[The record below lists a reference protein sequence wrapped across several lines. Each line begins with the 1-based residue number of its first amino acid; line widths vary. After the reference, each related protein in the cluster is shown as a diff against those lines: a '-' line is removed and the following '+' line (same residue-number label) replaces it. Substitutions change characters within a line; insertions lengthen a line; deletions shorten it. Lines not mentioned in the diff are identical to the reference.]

1 MNFIIPILI
10 SLFFIETGFS
20 QKDTSQSFD
29 AQKLE
34 QLYIYTDEVFKI
46 NLLTSDTDQI
56 ILTSHTDGEYF
67 NEISLET
74 EMLQNKMILTSKF
87 RKILQGGY
95 DKLSAHKVFSME
107 ITLEIPE
114 NIQVFVRSNI
124 ASVTGKGTFK
134 NLQIELKSGYCRL
147 EYLEGNAVINT
158 YNGSIWVAAHN
169 SKITANSRNGRVNM
183 PAPAHGKY
191 QVNLTSIN
199 GNISVPEN

>member
-1 MNFIIPILI
+1 MKFFISILI
-10 SLFFIETGFS
+10 SIVFVVPGFS

-29 AQKLE
+29 AEKIE

-46 NLLTSDTDQI
+46 NIITSETHQI
-56 ILTSHTDGEYF
+56 ILTSHSEGEYF
-67 NEISLET
+67 NDISLET
-74 EMLQNKMILTSKF
+74 EMRQNKMILTSKF
-87 RKILQGGY
+87 PKILQGGY

-114 NIQVFVRSNI
+114 NLQVFVRSNI

-134 NLQIELKSGYCRL
+134 NLQIELKSGYCML
-147 EYLEGNAVINT
+147 EYLEGNAVVNT
-158 YNGSIWVAAHN
+158 YSGSIWVAAYN
-169 SKITANSRNGRVNM
+169 AKITASSRNGTVNL
-183 PAPAHGKY
+183 PATAYGKY